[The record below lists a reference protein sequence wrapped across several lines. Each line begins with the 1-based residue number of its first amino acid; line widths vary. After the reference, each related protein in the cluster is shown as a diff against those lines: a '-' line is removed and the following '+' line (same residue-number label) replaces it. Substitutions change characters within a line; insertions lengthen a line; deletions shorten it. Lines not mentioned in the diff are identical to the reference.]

1 MSLDNTKLLDLL
13 EEIDIELERK
23 TVVVA
28 MGGTAMTLLNVKP
41 STIDVDFTIPDEF
54 YDEFEKAIKA
64 VNPGFRVDL
73 FRGGMVFVTALPE
86 DYVEKSKPV
95 RCKLK
100 NILLLTLDPVDI
112 IITKIARL
120 DARDEQ
126 DIEACVK
133 KFKIRK
139 EQITRRVKEM
149 NYSGNDV
156 DFKNNL
162 QVVLKKFFAS

>member
-1 MSLDNTKLLDLL
+1 M
-13 EEIDIELERK
+13 
-23 TVVVA
+23 
-28 MGGTAMTLLNVKP
+28 
-41 STIDVDFTIPDEF
+41 
-54 YDEFEKAIKA
+54 
-64 VNPGFRVDL
+64 
-73 FRGGMVFVTALPE
+73 
-86 DYVEKSKPV
+86 EKSKPV